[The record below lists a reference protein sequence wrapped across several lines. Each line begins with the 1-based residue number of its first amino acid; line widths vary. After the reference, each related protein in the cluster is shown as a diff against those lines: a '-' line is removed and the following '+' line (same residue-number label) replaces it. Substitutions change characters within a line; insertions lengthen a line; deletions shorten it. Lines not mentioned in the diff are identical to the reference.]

1 MVSMALWFNCLLNNT
16 SNLWLRNAYLF
27 LVLAL
32 KSLHKRNNVLSFRSL
47 GADED
52 RLLASVCFHN
62 VGCVIRKT
70 SNPSIKISASYSQK
84 RKKQTKR
91 SEQPKFI
98 RKALL
103 TNCTQTDTFCV
114 TEKPSEVTASPLT
127 EMLGWDGSGS
137 TISTKFTGN
146 MPRPFPVVP
155 DIHSALTQLSSITTS
170 PAYTAITI

>member
-1 MVSMALWFNCLLNNT
+1 
-16 SNLWLRNAYLF
+16 
-27 LVLAL
+27 
-32 KSLHKRNNVLSFRSL
+32 VLSHCWL
-47 GADED
+47 CDKK
-52 RLLASVCFHN
+52 N
-62 VGCVIRKT
+62 IK
-70 SNPSIKISASYSQK
+70 SIDKNLCQLFPKALFQNK
-84 RKKQTKR
+84 WKKQTKR

-103 TNCTQTDTFCV
+103 TNCTQTDTFSV
-114 TEKPSEVTASPLT
+114 TEKPSEVTANPLT

>member
-52 RLLASVCFHN
+52 RLLASVCFHT

-84 RKKQTKR
+84 LFSRTSGK
-91 SEQPKFI
+91 
-98 RKALL
+98 
-103 TNCTQTDTFCV
+103 N
-114 TEKPSEVTASPLT
+114 KPRGAS
-127 EMLGWDGSGS
+127 S
-137 TISTKFTGN
+137 
-146 MPRPFPVVP
+146 
-155 DIHSALTQLSSITTS
+155 LSSS
-170 PAYTAITI
+170 GKHC